1 MISKYNN
8 YTIVFFGDSI
18 TDSGKNHNPN
28 HPDGSGFVN
37 MIKSEIEVY
46 YQDVKINIINEGIS
60 GNKTEDLIDRFDEA
74 VKIHNPNIVFL
85 LIGINDIW
93 HPYGEGKK
101 ADLYEVISNLKKI
114 VTIFKEK
121 KIRTIVMTPF
131 LFPVDEY
138 LKDMIFIFNEL
149 YYEMTKYITSERIEY
164 IDLYRPLKEYALI
177 KGHHTVT
184 LDGVHPTILGHG
196 IIAQQVINYLW
207 ESE

>member
-93 HPYGEGKK
+93 HLYDKGEIPNITAIIDRIDMIINKIK
-101 ADLYEVISNLKKI
+101 NIQSDVVIL
-114 VTIFKEK
+114 
-121 KIRTIVMTPF
+121 TPF
-131 LFPVDEY
+131 LFPTDEY
-138 LKDMIFIFNEL
+138 FENLMPYFNEL
-149 YYEMTKYITSERIEY
+149 INNLYDYLIKNNLTYIN
-164 IDLYRPLKEYALI
+164 LYKILKENQNLPPT
-177 KGHHTVT
+177 K
-184 LDGVHPTILGHG
+184 DSVHPTIYGHA
-196 IIAQQVINYLW
+196 IIAQSIINFLNK
-207 ESE
+207 

>member
-1 MISKYNN
+1 MLKNIFQFLLDFLIASHAYAN
-8 YTIVFFGDSI
+8 I
-18 TDSGKNHNPN
+18 T
-28 HPDGSGFVN
+28 
-37 MIKSEIEVY
+37 
-46 YQDVKINIINEGIS
+46 IINKGIS
-60 GNKTEDLIDRFDEA
+60 GNKTNDLLDRINEILNEEPH
-74 VKIHNPNIVFL
+74 VVII

-101 ADLYEVISNLKKI
+101 ANLNEVISNLKKI

-177 KGHHTVT
+177 KGNHTVT